1 MNTAHNRLS
10 HADRIQG
17 AIKSLCELGIAIRPV
32 YIYYPHD
39 MFNPTAVIC
48 SFSFLFFNFF
58 SYLYI
63 IEGSVARRV
72 DARNQLQWNSFIG
85 CPHHQNYSCLW
96 ILILNRMPTFKQMSA
111 GCTGPSPPCT
121 LSARHGHGSFCSPNA
136 STLSRVEWGQKDT
149 G

>member
-72 DARNQLQWNSFIG
+72 DARNLTPMKLLHWMPPPSELQLS
-85 CPHHQNYSCLW
+85 
-96 ILILNRMPTFKQMSA
+96 LNTNFK
-111 GCTGPSPPCT
+111 
-121 LSARHGHGSFCSPNA
+121 
-136 STLSRVEWGQKDT
+136 
-149 G
+149 